1 MQAALGLLAAA
12 ALGLPN
18 MCVQPAGLI
27 LCVRCVYS
35 IHISA
40 SRRVTRGAVFYP
52 MLLRRGVFRES
63 VYTLL
68 EKLLSGFSSGAE
80 GGGRARGLFG

>member
-18 MCVQPAGLI
+18 RCERPAGPI
-27 LCVRCVYS
+27 LYVRCVYS
-35 IHISA
+35 IVYRH
-40 SRRVTRGAVFYP
+40 VTRGAVFYP

-68 EKLLSGFSSGAE
+68 EKLLGGFSSGAE
-80 GGGRARGLFG
+80 GGGIARGLFD

>member
-18 MCVQPAGLI
+18 RCERPAGPI
-27 LCVRCVYS
+27 LYVRCVYS
-35 IHISA
+35 SVYRH
-40 SRRVTRGAVFYP
+40 VTPGAVFYP
-52 MLLRRGVFRES
+52 MLLRRGVFRAS

-68 EKLLSGFSSGAE
+68 EKLLGGLSSGAE
-80 GGGRARGLFG
+80 GGGIARGLFG

>member
-18 MCVQPAGLI
+18 RCERPAGPI
-27 LCVRCVYS
+27 LCGRCVYS
-35 IHISA
+35 IVY
-40 SRRVTRGAVFYP
+40 RRVTRGAVFYP

-68 EKLLSGFSSGAE
+68 EKLLGGLSSGAE
-80 GGGRARGLFG
+80 GGGIARGLFG

>member
-18 MCVQPAGLI
+18 MCERSAGPM
-27 LCVRCVYS
+27 LCVRCVYY
-35 IHISA
+35 IVY
-40 SRRVTRGAVFYP
+40 RRVTRGAVFYP
-52 MLLRRGVFRES
+52 MLHRRGVFRES

-68 EKLLSGFSSGAE
+68 EKLLGGLSSGAE
-80 GGGRARGLFG
+80 GGGTARGLFG

>member
-18 MCVQPAGLI
+18 MCVQPASLI

-35 IHISA
+35 NHISA
-40 SRRVTRGAVFYP
+40 SRRVTRGACSHP

-63 VYTLL
+63 VYALL
-68 EKLLSGFSSGAE
+68 EKLLGGLSSGAE
-80 GGGRARGLFG
+80 GGGIARGLFG

>member
-18 MCVQPAGLI
+18 MCERPAGPM

-35 IHISA
+35 IVY
-40 SRRVTRGAVFYP
+40 RRVTRGAVFYP

-68 EKLLSGFSSGAE
+68 EKLLGCLSSGAE
-80 GGGRARGLFG
+80 GCGTARGLCG